1 MDKAS
6 LPEAINKVLPLD
18 QTDLGEG
25 TLLMEV
31 GVGEELCISP
41 CCFVLVLIAS
51 PKAPNSSFFA
61 FLQR

>member
-18 QTDLGEG
+18 QTDLGE
-25 TLLMEV
+25 V
-31 GVGEELCISP
+31 GVGEELCISH